1 MWGRH
6 LGAPTLSP
14 IAVRM
19 ASLDIR
25 RPSDETGGVLYHA
38 PDSLEQAP
46 SKRARDDLLVQWAK
60 RSQIGDGLPA
70 GPKTS
75 AEMWP

>member
-1 MWGRH
+1 MGT
-6 LGAPTLSP
+6 PTLSP

-46 SKRARDDLLVQWAK
+46 SKRTRDD
-60 RSQIGDGLPA
+60 
-70 GPKTS
+70 
-75 AEMWP
+75 